1 MKQNELEFLTKR
13 INKFFKKPFY
23 KKGNLNLNMG
33 GMMDDKKINPTTGMS
48 MSMGGLSGRK
58 VNPSTGLSMKKGGMI
73 DYRKTGMMYG
83 GGMARKR

>member
-1 MKQNELEFLTKR
+1 MK
-13 INKFFKKPFY
+13 KK
-23 KKGNLNLNMG
+23 KKMAMG

-83 GGMARKR
+83 GGMARKK